1 MKIKER
7 KAKIKNRLRVPHI
20 EIWKSGTVLYWSDR
34 DLRETDC
41 LGFPAEHCILSN
53 NSALGWTTL
62 ACPCFLPLFRKW
74 SGVLKS
80 RAWWVSTGRP
90 SSWGGHPPRGWP
102 AEASFTFTS
111 LNRPSEPFMHQWE
124 AAITFPVK
132 FFWGVWFVVPIWTTY
147 IALEG
152 PCLKQLR
159 CPMLVLLILRCFWSF
174 SNIFKCMVSIPLDI
188 NC

>member
-1 MKIKER
+1 MNAHGLVSTSRISADHIIKWKLHHKYCISLMKIKER

-80 RAWWVSTGRP
+80 RAWWVSTGHP

-111 LNRPSEPFMHQWE
+111 LNRPSEPVMHQWE

-132 FFWGVWFVVPIWTTY
+132 FLRGVWFV
-147 IALEG
+147 ARSKKL
-152 PCLKQLR
+152 
-159 CPMLVLLILRCFWSF
+159 F
-174 SNIFKCMVSIPLDI
+174 
-188 NC
+188 

>member
-1 MKIKER
+1 MNAHGLTSTSRISAGRIIKWKLHHKYCIRLMKIKER

-111 LNRPSEPFMHQWE
+111 LNRPSEPVMHQWE

-132 FFWGVWFVVPIWTTY
+132 FFWGVWFV
-147 IALEG
+147 ARS
-152 PCLKQLR
+152 K
-159 CPMLVLLILRCFWSF
+159 
-174 SNIFKCMVSIPLDI
+174 K
-188 NC
+188 